1 MCGLFGFYNYGNN
14 SPSLSKLTNLL
25 AFEASVRGTDATG
38 ISYNKDNKLIIHK
51 EPLAAEKIVFN
62 VPNNTVCVM
71 GHTRHST
78 QGDKKKNYNNH
89 PFKGNCQKGSFALA
103 HNGILV
109 NELEIQTKFHL
120 PKTKIETDSYL
131 AVQLLQKK
139 NKLDIENVKHMA
151 ENVDGSFAFS
161 ILDDKNILWLVKGDN
176 PLSVIHFME
185 KKIYVYASTDAIL
198 YKALAESDLLTELKL
213 GRFEEITIDHGEI
226 LKLQPDG
233 LVLRDKF
240 NYADLSYLNDLR
252 WWNYGFGLSSKPK
265 SKKNNKNDEY
275 LKEIKSVAGYYGYSE
290 KDIDQLVADGFTYED
305 IEELLY
311 YY

>member
-14 SPSLSKLTNLL
+14 NSGLSKLTNLL
-25 AFEASVRGTDATG
+25 ACEASVRGTDATG
-38 ISYNKDNKLIIHK
+38 IAYNRDNKLVIHK
-51 EPLAAEKIVFN
+51 EPLPAEKIIFK
-62 VPNNTVCVM
+62 VPDSTVCVM

-78 QGDKKKNYNNH
+78 QGNKKKNYNNH
-89 PFKGNCQKGSFALA
+89 PFKGNCQNGSFALA
-103 HNGILV
+103 HNGILI
-109 NELEIQTKFHL
+109 NEFEMQKKFHL
-120 PKTKIETDSYL
+120 PKTKIETDGYL

-139 NKLDIENVKHMA
+139 NKLDLENIKHMA

-176 PLSVIHFME
+176 PLSVIHFT
-185 KKIYVYASTDAIL
+185 KKEIYVYASTDTIL
-198 YKALAESDLLTELKL
+198 YKALAESDLLTELKY

-233 LVLRDKF
+233 KVFRDKF
-240 NYADLSYLNDLR
+240 KYTDLSYMYNLR
-252 WWNYGFGLSSKPK
+252 WWDYGFSLNNK
-265 SKKNNKNDEY
+265 SKRNNKNDEY
-275 LKEIKSVAGYYGYSE
+275 LKEIKSVASYYGYSE
-290 KDIDQLVADGFTYED
+290 KDIDKLVDDGFSYED